1 MGNRLRRY
9 LYTFAAKMHITKA
22 YIINVLKNGKYEK
35 KNYLL
40 ALYDLSGGN
49 GMV

>member
-1 MGNRLRRY
+1 MGNRVGIY
-9 LYTFAAKMHITKA
+9 IYFCHEIAYNQSLYN
-22 YIINVLKNGKYEK
+22 NVLKNGKYEK